1 MALDAAAIVSYCIGN
16 LIHHYAAMLF
26 AIDPA
31 DARPIYVQ
39 IMDEVRRAR
48 VVGTL
53 APDEPLPSVRQLA
66 ADLRVNPNTVAQ
78 AYRELEREGLV
89 HVRRGQ
95 GTYVSAESLDGTE
108 RRALAQAVAER
119 ALRDAHRHGLS
130 ARELID
136 ALRAADQ
143 PSTRAAAK

>member
-1 MALDAAAIVSYCIGN
+1 
-16 LIHHYAAMLF
+16 MLF
-26 AIDPA
+26 ALDPT

-48 VVGTL
+48 VLGTL
-53 APDEPLPSVRQLA
+53 APDDPLPSVRQLA
-66 ADLRVNPNTVAQ
+66 AELRVNPNTVSQ
-78 AYRELEREGLV
+78 AYRELEREGVV

-108 RRALAQAVAER
+108 RRALARAVAGR

-130 ARELID
+130 VRELIT

-143 PSTRAAAK
+143 SPSNEAAS